1 MSFYGTH
8 RSSPGL
14 AALLR
19 PVEYH
24 APVSTHARPDRGGG
38 GGGGGSMRES
48 QRPAGLSLRHRRLLQ
63 HEARYASAG
72 GSNFLCAMRYA
83 SSQQQRSQTSLRL
96 KTTWPERA
104 SSSLESL
111 ASSAS
116 QPVPPQAATAPMA
129 STVASTMFFA
139 AATSTVV

>member
-1 MSFYGTH
+1 
-8 RSSPGL
+8 
-14 AALLR
+14 LR
-19 PVEYH
+19 AIAVF
-24 APVSTHARPDRGGG
+24 
-38 GGGGGSMRES
+38 
-48 QRPAGLSLRHRRLLQ
+48 LLQ

-72 GSNFLCAMRYA
+72 GSNFLCAARYA
-83 SSQQQRSQTSLRL
+83 SSQQRSQTSLRL